1 MWTFYYSNY
10 DIILCYQAWLDR
22 NSLLTVLQLTSYR
35 VTLLGE
41 SPATVSKLLLKI
53 TIENAQIA
61 SFTFAHVYTSQQ
73 TGIKILVLLKVSK
86 FGDSPAIWGTHRKWV
101 ATRRRQALFF
111 FTVHMSYTGKSR
123 LSVSFCHSR
132 SVYPQNA
139 LKLLLGVLDEKIFS
153 GFGDLPATPGTMQ
166 NVWRLAGD
174 NFKALVQVATRRRP
188 RCVAGDSPAVSWR
201 PLRPAGE
208 SPPNSREVNL

>member
-22 NSLLTVLQLTSYR
+22 NSLLIVLQLTSYR

-73 TGIKILVLLKVSK
+73 TGIKILVLSKFPSSATRRRYEEHIENGWRLAGDKLCFFPRFIWAIQGKVVSRYHFVIAVQSTHK
-86 FGDSPAIWGTHRKWV
+86 MHSNFFWVFSMKKYFLASATCRRPQGQCEMFGDSPAT
-101 ATRRRQALFF
+101 
-111 FTVHMSYTGKSR
+111 S
-123 LSVSFCHSR
+123 
-132 SVYPQNA
+132 
-139 LKLLLGVLDEKIFS
+139 
-153 GFGDLPATPGTMQ
+153 
-166 NVWRLAGD
+166 
-174 NFKALVQVATRRRP
+174 VQVATRRRP
-188 RCVAGDSPAVSWR
+188 RCVAGKFQSTS
-201 PLRPAGE
+201 G
-208 SPPNSREVNL
+208 